1 MKTKITSAIEWIH
14 SRLPF
19 GTRPG
24 LERVQALLALVD
36 HPEASVPT
44 IHIAGTNGKGSTVN
58 YLMEMIKETG
68 LIVGTYTSPYI
79 ESFNERIAID
89 GQPISDEALVA
100 LVEKYQP
107 LVAQLDEDEA
117 VKGITEFETLTA
129 MALDYFREQAV
140 DVAIIEVG
148 LGGLLDSTNVV
159 QPLLCGITT
168 IGLDHTDILG
178 DTLEKI
184 AAQKAGIIKPQVPVV
199 TGKIAS
205 DALAVIESVARQN
218 QAPIFRFGEEYQVT
232 YRHPHEDWGEVF
244 TFQNEAG
251 KLSDLQTSLI
261 GRHQSENAG
270 VAVELFYQFCQ
281 IKGLPFAPKVVRQG
295 LKQVHWPGRMERLS
309 EEPLILLDGAH
320 NDHAIERLVET
331 MKKEFKEYQIHILFS
346 ALSTK
351 DVPGMLSAL
360 LKIPNARIYVTTFD
374 YPKAIKLDD
383 NFTDVSEDRITVVS
397 LWQFGLG
404 EILEKMS
411 GPDELLLVTGSLY
424 FVSDVR
430 KLLLEMGG
438 DSEDD

>member
-1 MKTKITSAIEWIH
+1 MKTKITNAIEWIH

-24 LERVQALLALVD
+24 LERVQALLDLVD

-68 LIVGTYTSPYI
+68 LTVGTYTSPYI

-89 GQPISDEALVA
+89 GQPISDESLVA

-205 DALAVIESVARQN
+205 DALAVIESVAHQN

-281 IKGLPFAPKVVRQG
+281 LKGLPFVPKVVRQG

>member
-1 MKTKITSAIEWIH
+1 M
-14 SRLPF
+14 
-19 GTRPG
+19 
-24 LERVQALLALVD
+24 
-36 HPEASVPT
+36 
-44 IHIAGTNGKGSTVN
+44 
-58 YLMEMIKETG
+58 
-68 LIVGTYTSPYI
+68 
-79 ESFNERIAID
+79 
-89 GQPISDEALVA
+89 
-100 LVEKYQP
+100 EKYQP

-129 MALDYFREQAV
+129 MALDYFWEQAV

-232 YRHPHEDWGEVF
+232 YRHPNEEWGEVF
-244 TFQNEAG
+244 MFQNEAG

-281 IKGLPFAPKVVRQG
+281 LKGLPFVPKVVRQG